1 MAGWNWGN
9 HHLFLVGSA
18 LQVREINPEDLI
30 TTIMINQLLVP
41 FGNQTWQWKSPIR
54 EVLLWEKRL

>member
-1 MAGWNWGN
+1 MAMEMEN
-9 HHLFLVGSA
+9 
-18 LQVREINPEDLI
+18 
-30 TTIMINQLLVP
+30 VP